1 MAPDDPSANNNQT
14 TTSTS
19 DDFVT
24 EFLNAAQEV
33 TDYVRENGFTY
44 GNAEYMPPKNGETNS
59 DGVKG

>member
-44 GNAEYMPPKNGETNS
+44 GNAEYMPPKMEKRI
-59 DGVKG
+59 VME